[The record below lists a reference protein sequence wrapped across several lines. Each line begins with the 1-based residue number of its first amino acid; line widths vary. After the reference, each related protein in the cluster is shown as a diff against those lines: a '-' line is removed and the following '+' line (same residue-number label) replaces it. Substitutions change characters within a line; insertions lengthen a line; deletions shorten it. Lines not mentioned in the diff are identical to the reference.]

1 MPTNFLSSNPE
12 ALIYENDLLKMTV
25 LGGIRLEGMDR
36 MRATLKV
43 ELKESARPPVR
54 HNLDLYNDN
63 QLEKFIRKCAEKLE
77 IGTSILAA
85 SLSELTTNLEAYR
98 LEELEKQRN
107 IEQVKISPLSASKRK
122 AAIEYGSGE
131 KLMERTM
138 EDLQA
143 SGIIGESMNAMIL
156 HLAMTSRQMPTPV
169 SVICLAQSGMG
180 KSYLME
186 MVAKCHPQW
195 LIKDQMQFSGNSL
208 YYFDKE
214 ELRHIVILIEDL
226 HGAQQVLFPV
236 RELITKKKIKKT
248 VVAKDKNGRLKTI
261 TIIVEGPVSVI
272 ACTTDE
278 RIYTDNENRVLLI
291 DLDGSKEQDS
301 RIMDYQ
307 KRKKARLIDEVS
319 EVKSQT
325 KLKDLQQVLQPIKV
339 VNPYAL
345 LIDLPDS
352 VFTKRRSLPLL
363 LNFIDAITFYH
374 QLQREQQADKESGEV
389 FIEVEPTDIEWAFKL
404 LRQVIFRK
412 SDELS
417 GALRSFYEWLSHW
430 SITNEKD
437 SFYAKEIRASKRI
450 APRTLSRYLKSLYDY
465 GYLDRVGG
473 KKNTTGLQY
482 KVTGFG
488 ESESIQ
494 RAIDKHIESV
504 MKKVWKAHDQRGG
517 QGLSRKKI
525 A

>member
-1 MPTNFLSSNPE
+1 MSTNFLPDNPE

-85 SLSELTTNLEAYR
+85 SLSELTTNLESYR
-98 LEELEKQRN
+98 LAELEKQRN
-107 IEQVKISPLSASKRK
+107 IEQIVIAPLSAAKRK

-138 EDLQA
+138 DDLQA
-143 SGIIGESMNAMIL
+143 SGIIGESINAMIL

-226 HGAQQVLFPV
+226 HGAQQVLFP
-236 RELITKKKIKKT
+236 
-248 VVAKDKNGRLKTI
+248 G
-261 TIIVEGPVSVI
+261 
-272 ACTTDE
+272 
-278 RIYTDNENRVLLI
+278 
-291 DLDGSKEQDS
+291 
-301 RIMDYQ
+301 
-307 KRKKARLIDEVS
+307 AR
-319 EVKSQT
+319 
-325 KLKDLQQVLQPIKV
+325 
-339 VNPYAL
+339 
-345 LIDLPDS
+345 
-352 VFTKRRSLPLL
+352 
-363 LNFIDAITFYH
+363 
-374 QLQREQQADKESGEV
+374 AD
-389 FIEVEPTDIEWAFKL
+389 
-404 LRQVIFRK
+404 
-412 SDELS
+412 
-417 GALRSFYEWLSHW
+417 H
-430 SITNEKD
+430 
-437 SFYAKEIRASKRI
+437 
-450 APRTLSRYLKSLYDY
+450 
-465 GYLDRVGG
+465 
-473 KKNTTGLQY
+473 
-482 KVTGFG
+482 
-488 ESESIQ
+488 
-494 RAIDKHIESV
+494 
-504 MKKVWKAHDQRGG
+504 
-517 QGLSRKKI
+517 
-525 A
+525 